1 MASKR
6 PYQQKKC
13 NPRDKTNRITKA
25 MVVTVKQQDN
35 AFTLASSYGTVT
47 EEILNQTTEISI
59 IYGNFYTAP
68 YWLLCLLNIW
78 AE

>member
-1 MASKR
+1 
-6 PYQQKKC
+6 
-13 NPRDKTNRITKA
+13 
-25 MVVTVKQQDN
+25 MVVTVKQEDN

-68 YWLLCLLNIW
+68 YFVMPFKHLGRVAKDSWRIRFWFCP
-78 AE
+78 EY

>member
-1 MASKR
+1 
-6 PYQQKKC
+6 
-13 NPRDKTNRITKA
+13 
-25 MVVTVKQQDN
+25 MVVTVKQEDN

-68 YWLLCLLNIW
+68 YRFTSCLSNILFKKNIPNILFQGKIFFYIVI
-78 AE
+78 

>member
-1 MASKR
+1 
-6 PYQQKKC
+6 
-13 NPRDKTNRITKA
+13 

-68 YWLLCLLNIW
+68 YRLSLCYAFKHLGRVAKDSWRIRFW
-78 AE
+78 FCPEY